1 MRRRNNLLPA
11 VFTLFALLG
20 LPATPALGQNPGA
33 TTYTI
38 TSNVDLVVVHA
49 TVINAKGK
57 LVTDLDQGHF
67 RVREN
72 GQRQALKL
80 FRRETLPVTIG
91 LVLDNSTSML
101 QKREQ
106 MMAAANGFVKVF
118 NREDEFFVVNFNS
131 DWYLDLERKD
141 FTSDPAAVDLALGR
155 TATRGQTAIF
165 DALRASLDH
174 IQKGT
179 RRKKIIFT
187 ISDGIDN
194 TSLSDFRTLLEEVR
208 EADVG
213 FYFIQIPCTEDDAKS
228 ACRKAGRQMRRLA
241 DATGGVAYFPKYL
254 GEIGTLAGQIARDI
268 RSQYVLG
275 YEPSNRAKDGTYR
288 RLAVTVKAK
297 GKGKLEARHRPG
309 YYASGERPDEQ

>member
-1 MRRRNNLLPA
+1 MRRRNNLFPA
-11 VFTLFALLG
+11 GFALFALLG

-33 TTYTI
+33 TTHTI
-38 TSNVDLVVVHA
+38 RKDVDLVVLHA
-49 TVINAKGK
+49 TVINDKGK
-57 LVTDLDQGHF
+57 LVTNLDQGHF

-80 FRRETLPVTIG
+80 FRKETMPVTIG
-91 LVLDNSTSML
+91 LVLDNSASMA
-101 QKREQ
+101 QKREE

-141 FTSDPAAVDLALGR
+141 FTSDPADVNTALER

-165 DALRASLDH
+165 DALRASLEH

-187 ISDGIDN
+187 ISDGVDN
-194 TSLSDFRTLLEEVR
+194 TSRSDFQTLMEEVR
-208 EADVG
+208 AADVG
-213 FYFIQIPCTEDDAKS
+213 FYFIQLPCTDDDAKS
-228 ACRKAGRQMRRLA
+228 ACHKAGRQMRRLA
-241 DATGGVAYFPKYL
+241 DATGGVAYFPEHL

-288 RLAVTVKAK
+288 RLEVTVKAK

-309 YYASGERPDEQ
+309 YYASGERPGTQ